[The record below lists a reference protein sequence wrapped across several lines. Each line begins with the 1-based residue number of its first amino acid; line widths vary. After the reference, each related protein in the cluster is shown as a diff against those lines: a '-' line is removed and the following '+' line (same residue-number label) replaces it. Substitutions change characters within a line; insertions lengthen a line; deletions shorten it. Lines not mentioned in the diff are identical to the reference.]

1 MNSTTRH
8 HRFQVGL
15 LGAGIQF
22 SSSPYLHNTEARALG
37 LDYNQQLL
45 DLDLLPGGVAGFA
58 AVVERVERQGY
69 AGINVTFPIKQQI
82 IPLLHELSAEASAL
96 HAVNTVVFRNAK
108 RVGHNTDW
116 WGFAESFKR
125 GLPGA
130 PVQRVAVV
138 GAGGAGA
145 AVAYAI
151 LQQGAA
157 ELRIHDV
164 DLARSTALAQ
174 RMQEVFPHRKVHA
187 CSDLAAALEVADG
200 LIHATPMGMAKL
212 PGLAVPEALLHKGLW
227 VADVVYVPLETE
239 LLRVA
244 RRLGCRTV
252 DGSGMAVYQAAMA
265 IELFTGVKPDAER
278 MRASFVSNLKTGTKA
293 GAVRAGAAVLVEGSI
308 QS

>member
-1 MNSTTRH
+1 MNNNSKQ
-8 HRFQVGL
+8 HRYQVGL
-15 LGAGIQF
+15 LGAGIQY

-58 AVVERVERQGY
+58 SVVDRVEREGY
-69 AGINVTFPIKQQI
+69 AGLNVTFPIKQQI
-82 IPLLHELSAEASAL
+82 IPLLHELSPEARVL
-96 HAVNTVVFRNAK
+96 HAVNTVVFRGG
-108 RVGHNTDW
+108 RRHGYNTDW

-130 PVQRVAVV
+130 ALQRVAVV

-151 LQQGAA
+151 LQLGAA
-157 ELRIHDV
+157 ELRIYDV
-164 DLARSTALAQ
+164 DSARATQLAQ
-174 RMQEVFPHRKVHA
+174 RMQAAFPQRSVNG
-187 CSDLAAALEVADG
+187 CSSLAAALDRAAG

-212 PGLAVPEALLHKGLW
+212 PGLAVPESLLHAGLW

-278 MRASFVSNLKTGTKA
+278 MRTSFVSNLKTGTRA
-293 GAVRAGAAVLVEGSI
+293 GNVKAGAAVLVEGSPLP
-308 QS
+308 